1 MKTQTAKKL
10 KQFTSKHLPDI
21 LTKDPTLLWAKSEN
35 TLMVGQLEVKKE
47 STGCYSLSLPGGFK
61 PRFYKQKNA
70 VCYAS
75 HYQFANIDTCN
86 YIQILDHKLE
96 NYSHDVEHYKLRL
109 TKYLKEGNEE
119 KFLLFYNRYT
129 EALPKLKQM
138 LQECKKSIYLAK
150 YNKI

>member
-109 TKYLKEGNEE
+109 TKYLEEGNEE

-129 EALPKLKQM
+129 QALPKLKQM